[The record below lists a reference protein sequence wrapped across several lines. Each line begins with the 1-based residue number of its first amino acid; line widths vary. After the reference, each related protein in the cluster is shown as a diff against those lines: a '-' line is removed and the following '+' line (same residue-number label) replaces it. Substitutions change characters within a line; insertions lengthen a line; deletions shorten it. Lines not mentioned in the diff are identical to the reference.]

1 MHAGEEYA
9 HRVGPTPPS
18 SCPSSRRSLNG
29 SRPGRNIFDKLKNL
43 VSPRNA
49 KSREA
54 ARLYIEEAGNLA
66 SNNATREHMVLVAD
80 PGPDPD
86 DVKVILMSAIMHKE
100 GTVVIEGI
108 INNGGHQAQQRTAL
122 AYATLKHL
130 GMANQ
135 IPVAV
140 GSAGV
145 PYSPK
150 DHEYRL
156 EGYADALHMTYPTG
170 AALLTKVLKHAEPN
184 SIIIQIQSGFTDI
197 ATAIKSNPKLFSSKV
212 KKCSIMG
219 GLEKDSGTLSIC
231 VPVDVGRKGTRPG
244 QTSVSWGI
252 VCTYSSNASDLESSH
267 NLRHRLVE
275 VA

>member
-1 MHAGEEYA
+1 
-9 HRVGPTPPS
+9 
-18 SCPSSRRSLNG
+18 
-29 SRPGRNIFDKLKNL
+29 
-43 VSPRNA
+43 
-49 KSREA
+49 
-54 ARLYIEEAGNLA
+54 
-66 SNNATREHMVLVAD
+66 MVLVAD

-130 GMANQ
+130 GMHNQ

-156 EGYADALHMTYPTG
+156 QGYADALH
-170 AALLTKVLKHAEPN
+170 V
-184 SIIIQIQSGFTDI
+184 
-197 ATAIKSNPKLFSSKV
+197 
-212 KKCSIMG
+212 
-219 GLEKDSGTLSIC
+219 
-231 VPVDVGRKGTRPG
+231 
-244 QTSVSWGI
+244 
-252 VCTYSSNASDLESSH
+252 
-267 NLRHRLVE
+267 
-275 VA
+275 